1 MIKIL
6 GILGGSLLLGAAV
19 AAAIVMG
26 VVPLPFG
33 PAAEARAAIEKTK
46 PPVTVMYP
54 AKEQVVNLADKGS
67 SKYLKVNLTLEF
79 IDSKLKDPPQGAAVA
94 TQQTEFAN
102 DMAPY
107 SAIIQDALVSTLS
120 SKNSTDLLKPDG
132 KDQLKNDLINNVNRA
147 LHDDEKVVNVYFTS
161 FIIQ

>member
-1 MIKIL
+1 MIKIF
-6 GILGGSLLLGAAV
+6 GILGGSLLLGGAL

-26 VVPLPFG
+26 LVPLPFG
-33 PAAEARAAIEKTK
+33 PTAEARALVEKSK

-54 AKEQVVNLADKGS
+54 GKEQVVNLADKGT

-79 IDSKLKDPPQGAAVA
+79 IDSKLKDPPQGAAVTA
-94 TQQTEFAN
+94 QQTDFAA
-102 DMAPY
+102 DMTPY

-120 SKNSTDLLKPDG
+120 SKTSADLLKPDG
-132 KDQLKNDLINNVNRA
+132 KDQLKTDLINNVNRA
-147 LHDDEKVVNVYFTS
+147 LHNDQKVVNVYFTT

>member
-1 MIKIL
+1 MIKII
-6 GILGGSLLLGAAV
+6 GILGGSLVLGAAV

-33 PAAEARAAIEKTK
+33 PAAEARAAAEKAK

-54 AKEQVVNLADKGS
+54 LKEQVVNLSDKS
-67 SKYLKVNLTLEF
+67 AAKYLKAAVTLEF
-79 IDSKLKDPPQGAAVA
+79 IDSKLKDPPQGAAV
-94 TQQTEFAN
+94 TEQQTTFAA
-102 DMAPY
+102 DMTPY
-107 SAIIQDALVSTLS
+107 SAIIQDAIVNTLS
-120 SKNSTDLLKPDG
+120 GKTSADLLKTDG
-132 KDQLKNDLINNVNRA
+132 KDQLKNDLINNVNHA